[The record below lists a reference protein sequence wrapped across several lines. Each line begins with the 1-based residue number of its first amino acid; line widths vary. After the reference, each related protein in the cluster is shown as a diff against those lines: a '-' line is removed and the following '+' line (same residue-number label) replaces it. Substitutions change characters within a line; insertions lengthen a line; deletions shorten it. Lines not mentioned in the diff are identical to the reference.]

1 MKSILANILLV
12 GAVALWVIGVE
23 YSAVMTVL
31 GLPLTVWALSIWA
44 KHSTIAQKYI
54 K

>member
-12 GAVALWVIGVE
+12 GVVALWVIGVE

-31 GLPLTVWALSIWA
+31 GLPLTVWASSIWA
-44 KHSTIAQKYI
+44 EHSTIAQKYI